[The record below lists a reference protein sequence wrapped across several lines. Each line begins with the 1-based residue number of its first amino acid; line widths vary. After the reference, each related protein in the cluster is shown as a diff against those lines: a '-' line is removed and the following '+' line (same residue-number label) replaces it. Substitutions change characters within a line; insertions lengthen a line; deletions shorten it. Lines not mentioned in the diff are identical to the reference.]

1 MPRAL
6 PAARWPQRAVAGG
19 GVFVIGQACAR
30 LLSRGV
36 SLPARVRGGVCWLQ
50 QQVESTCS
58 RSQERGRCGARRRLF
73 RAHSFLRT
81 GRGMERTGS
90 GTRGVG
96 VVLCVY
102 SHGCFFVGLR
112 WVLVAES
119 GIRINKLIDK
129 NSRRTER
136 VRAPFIKLRGGP
148 FPLFSMQM
156 AR

>member
-36 SLPARVRGGVCWLQ
+36 SFPARVRGGVCWRQ
-50 QQVESTCS
+50 QQVESMCS
-58 RSQERGRCGARRRLF
+58 RSQERRRCGARRLLF

-81 GRGMERTGS
+81 GGVMERTGS

-112 WVLVAES
+112 WVLVAGCVGVGVS
-119 GIRINKLIDK
+119 LVNVWVSFVGGG
-129 NSRRTER
+129 
-136 VRAPFIKLRGGP
+136 VCFGRARL
-148 FPLFSMQM
+148 
-156 AR
+156 